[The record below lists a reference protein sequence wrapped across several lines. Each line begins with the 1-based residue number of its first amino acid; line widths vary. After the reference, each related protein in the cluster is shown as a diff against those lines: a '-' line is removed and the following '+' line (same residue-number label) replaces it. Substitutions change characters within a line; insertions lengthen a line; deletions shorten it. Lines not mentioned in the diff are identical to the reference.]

1 MSEET
6 PVVIAV
12 GQSWNELGLE
22 ERVLAPTGAKLID
35 GRKLAAD
42 DPLWKEATGILLG
55 TQYKLD
61 ADRLRAIAGGKLK
74 GVIRYGIGYDNVDAK
89 AATELGIDVGIIRT
103 YCIEEVSEHAVTCA
117 LALARGLVHWDR
129 NIRAGQWRAGQ
140 RPPMRRLSKLA
151 FGIVGYGM
159 IGRMAAL
166 KAKTFFGRVLA
177 YDPYATP
184 TAEDKA
190 AGIEQMAD
198 VDSLLKEVDIVS
210 VHLPLIPSTKNLI
223 GAERMKL
230 MKKTAYIINVSRGGI
245 VDEEALIDA
254 VRAGTVAGAALD
266 TFTKEPLPADHPLIG
281 EPKILLSPHVA
292 WLSEEAEVDLR
303 RLAAEEIIL
312 ILRGEK
318 PSSPVTS

>member
-1 MSEET
+1 MSQEK

-22 ERVLAPTGAKLID
+22 EKILTAAGATLID

-42 DPLWKEATGILLG
+42 DPVWKEATGILLG
-55 TQYKLD
+55 TAYKLD
-61 ADRLRAIAGGKLK
+61 AERLRAIAGGKLK
-74 GVIRYGIGYDNVDAK
+74 GVIRYGIGYDNVDA
-89 AATELGIDVGIIRT
+89 AVATELGIDVGIIRT

-117 LALARGLVHWDR
+117 LALARGLVHWDS
-129 NIRAGQWRAGQ
+129 NIRAGQWRAGP

-151 FGIVGYGM
+151 FGIVGYGL

-177 YDPYATP
+177 YDPYAAP

-190 AGIEQMAD
+190 AGIEQKAD
-198 VDSLLKEVDIVS
+198 IDSLLKDVDIVS

-223 GAERMKL
+223 GAERMKA

-245 VDEEALIDA
+245 VDETALLEA
-254 VRAGTVAGAALD
+254 VRAGTIAGAALD
-266 TFTKEPLPADHPLIG
+266 TFTREPLPADHPLIG

-303 RLAAEEIIL
+303 RLAAEEITL
-312 ILRGEK
+312 VLRGEK
-318 PSSPVTS
+318 PTAPVTS

>member
-1 MSEET
+1 MSEEK

-22 ERVLAPTGAKLID
+22 EKILGSAGVKLID
-35 GRKLAAD
+35 GRELAED
-42 DPLWKEATGILLG
+42 DPVWKQATGILLG

-61 ADRLRAIAGGKLK
+61 AERLRAIAGGKLK

-89 AATELGIDVGIIRT
+89 TATELGIAVGIIRT
-103 YCIEEVSEHAVTCA
+103 YCIEEVSEHAVACA

-151 FGIVGYGM
+151 FGIVGYGL
-159 IGRMAAL
+159 IGRIAAL

-177 YDPYATP
+177 YDPYAAP

-190 AGIEQMAD
+190 AGIEQIAD
-198 VDSLLKEVDIVS
+198 LDDLLRQVDIVS

-223 GAERMKL
+223 GAERMKA
-230 MKKTAYIINVSRGGI
+230 MKKTASIINVSRGGI
-245 VDEEALIDA
+245 VDETALLEA
-254 VRAGTVAGAALD
+254 VRSGTIAGAALD

-292 WLSEEAEVDLR
+292 WLSDEAEVDLR
-303 RLAAEEIIL
+303 RLAAEEIML

-318 PSSPVTS
+318 PTAPVTS